1 MCVSSFDSFDPINVL
16 YCTFLYIFT
25 FTSFDS
31 FDPINVL
38 HCVTSLIVIFSHGM
52 HSVTRQGFTVLTMRQ
67 WMWMQR

>member
-16 YCTFLYIFT
+16 YCTFLYIFMCA
-25 FTSFDS
+25 SFDS

-52 HSVTRQGFTVLTMRQ
+52 HSVTRRGFTVLTMRQ